1 MITVVG
7 SFNMDLVIEA
17 PRFPTPGEAI
27 LGKNF
32 RRACGGKGANQACAV
47 GKLGVPVT
55 MIGAVGQ
62 DAFGDE
68 MLAGLN
74 ALGVNTSGVARRA
87 DVASGTAMIV
97 LDASGQNQIVVANG
111 ANDTL
116 SAADIK
122 RSEHAIRSSRALL
135 VQLETPMDSVAA
147 ALRLAHDAKVLTIL
161 NPAPFAPVS
170 DELLRLC
177 DFIIPNEN
185 EASKLTGVEVRD
197 LASAAAAAKK
207 LRALSQAQ
215 VLVTLGSNG
224 VWLDTEKFT
233 GHVPALPV
241 EAVDT
246 VGAGDT
252 FIGAFAVCVAEGT
265 DVREAA
271 RFGCAAA
278 AIAVTRRGAQAS
290 LPTHGEVE
298 KFLAAN
304 LSSEQAWKEE
314 TRRRI
319 AEIESGKVEG
329 IPGDEVSAQIRKR
342 LAQ

>member
-17 PRFPTPGEAI
+17 PRFPAPGEAI

-32 RRACGGKGANQACAV
+32 RRACGGKGANQAYAIAMM
-47 GKLGVPVT
+47 GMRAA

-68 MLAGLN
+68 MLANLN
-74 ALGVNTSGVARRA
+74 AVSVDTTGVVRRA

-97 LDASGQNQIVVANG
+97 LDAAGQNQIVVANG

-116 SAADIK
+116 AAEDT
-122 RSEHAIRSSRALL
+122 RSCIHAIGGSDALI
-135 VQLETPMDSVAA
+135 VQLETPLESVRA
-147 ALRLAHDAKVLTIL
+147 ALEAADDVGTVAIL
-161 NPAPFAPVS
+161 NPAPFTPIE
-170 DELLRLC
+170 DELLHLC
-177 DFIIPNEN
+177 RFIIPNEN
-185 EASKLTGVEVRD
+185 EAWQLSGIPVRD
-197 LASAAAAAKK
+197 LDTAAAAAQVI
-207 LRALSQAQ
+207 RARARFAD
-215 VLVTLGSNG
+215 VLVTLGANG
-224 VWLDTEKFT
+224 VWLDTDSFT
-233 GHVPALPV
+233 GHVPGFKV

-252 FIGAFAVCVAEGT
+252 FIGAFVVRIVEGA

-290 LPTHGEVE
+290 IPARAEVNQ
-298 KFLAAN
+298 FLAN
-304 LSSEQAWKEE
+304 QSE
-314 TRRRI
+314 
-319 AEIESGKVEG
+319 
-329 IPGDEVSAQIRKR
+329 
-342 LAQ
+342 

>member
-17 PRFPTPGEAI
+17 PRFPAPGEAI

-47 GKLGVPVT
+47 AKLGMPAF

-74 ALGVNTSGVARRA
+74 ALGVNTTGVARRTDA
-87 DVASGTAMIV
+87 ASGTAMIV
-97 LDASGQNQIVVANG
+97 LDATGQNQIVVANG

-116 SAADIK
+116 AALDVQRCEHDI
-122 RSEHAIRSSRALL
+122 RASRALL
-135 VQLETPMDSVAA
+135 VQLETSMDSVAA
-147 ALRLAHDAKVLTIL
+147 ALRLAHDAKILTIL

-170 DELLRLC
+170 DKLLRLC
-177 DFIIPNEN
+177 DWVIPNEN
-185 EASKLTGVEVRD
+185 EASQLTGIAVRD
-197 LASAAAAAKK
+197 LASASAAAQK
-207 LRALSQAQ
+207 LRDRSQAS
-215 VLVTLGSNG
+215 VLVTLGANG
-224 VWLDTEKFT
+224 AWLATDSFT
-233 GHVPALPV
+233 GHVPAFKV
-241 EAVDT
+241 QAVDT

-252 FIGAFAVCVAEGT
+252 FIGAFSVRVAEGA

-290 LPTHGEVE
+290 LPSRSEVE
-298 KFLAAN
+298 EFLAA
-304 LSSEQAWKEE
+304 
-314 TRRRI
+314 R
-319 AEIESGKVEG
+319 G
-329 IPGDEVSAQIRKR
+329 
-342 LAQ
+342 